1 MVFYLKTAFAWICG
15 LEKTDE
21 LDGQSIRSENHPHD
35 YTSNRRSISIIPES
49 NISSWHAQ
57 CSYAAIIVLSLCLFV
72 WAFFTDYR
80 IRLN

>member
-1 MVFYLKTAFAWICG
+1 MFYLKTAFAWICG

-21 LDGQSIRSENHPHD
+21 LDKQSVRSENHPYD
-35 YTSNRRSISIIPES
+35 NTSSRKSISVTHQS
-49 NISSWHAQ
+49 DISSWHGH
-57 CSYAAIIVLSLCLFV
+57 CSSAAVVILSLCLFV